1 MSKNHRPLL
10 QGEYVFVYRNL
21 RNKCMSVKSAKTGLV
36 IAHVSGVALKQARL
50 MVSESGRERVR
61 REKKKYVHAGV
72 FGLVDLDGT
81 SFDETMHKRV
91 TYNPYLNQTFVDE
104 NGEAVGSASEAYVT
118 TSGVY
123 VA

>member
-1 MSKNHRPLL
+1 MSKNHRPLR

-21 RNKCMSVKSAKTGLV
+21 RNKCMSVKSVETGLV
-36 IAHVSGVALKQARL
+36 IAHVTGVALKLATLR
-50 MVSESGRERVR
+50 VSEKGRERVR

-72 FGLVDLDGT
+72 FGLVDLEGMD
-81 SFDETMHKRV
+81 FETMYKRV
-91 TYNPYLNQTFVDE
+91 TYNPYLNETFVDE